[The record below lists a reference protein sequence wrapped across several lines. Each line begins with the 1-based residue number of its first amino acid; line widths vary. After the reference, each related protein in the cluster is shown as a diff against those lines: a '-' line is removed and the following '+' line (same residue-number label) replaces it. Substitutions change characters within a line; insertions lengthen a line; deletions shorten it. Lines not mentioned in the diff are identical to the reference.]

1 MIDRKENCRMAIET
15 FEQCQLRSEKRWQE
29 IELEIQKIK
38 DDQSVMAVRLDK
50 QAAMVADI
58 QNLSQS
64 VALLASNMDAMLKEQ
79 QAQNSRIRTL
89 EDKPAKR
96 WDNILDTV
104 IKVVLTAA
112 LGVILVK
119 IGLQ

>member
-1 MIDRKENCRMAIET
+1 MAIEN
-15 FEQCQLRSEKRWQE
+15 FEQCQLKSEKRWQE
-29 IELEIQKIK
+29 MALEIQKIK
-38 DDQSVMAVRLDK
+38 DEQEVMTVRLNK
-50 QAAMVADI
+50 QAAMVEDI
-58 QNLSQS
+58 QSLSQS

-104 IKVVLTAA
+104 IKVILTAA

-119 IGLQ
+119 VGLQ

>member
-1 MIDRKENCRMAIET
+1 MAIET

-96 WDNILDTV
+96 WDNILDTI